1 VSDMLC
7 GINNIIKSFKK
18 KKELFVKVDGEFVRV
33 AEILDYVIDTEV
45 SRQEVTSFGDI
56 TRRYAEVRHYGI
68 KLLLNGC
75 QADVERFN
83 KRLYDDETFNIKI
96 GRTNSILTGYIS
108 DVKRVFE
115 DEGKSCFQVTIE
127 AKGD

>member
-45 SRQEVTSFGDI
+45 SRQEVTSFGDTI
-56 TRRYAEVRHYGI
+56 RTYAEVRHYGI
-68 KLLLNGC
+68 KLLLKGC

-108 DVKRVFE
+108 DVKRAFE
-115 DEGKSCFQVTIE
+115 DKGKSCFQVTIE